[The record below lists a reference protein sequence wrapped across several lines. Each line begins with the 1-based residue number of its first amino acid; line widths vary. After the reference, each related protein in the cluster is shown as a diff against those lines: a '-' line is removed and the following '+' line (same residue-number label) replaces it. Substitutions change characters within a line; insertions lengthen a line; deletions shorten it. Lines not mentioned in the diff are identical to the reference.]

1 MFLCVFTTV
10 FPCIVKVCVCF
21 SVYCTTVFV
30 WMWVS
35 VSALLVQVFSL
46 SSGERG
52 TKKVLEWKKESS
64 TALIPTVT
72 KYHPGCP
79 REGWEGHPGG
89 GGPPVGGQ
97 DVLQLPG
104 PRKPLPH
111 HGVPARRWCFPL
123 SFFLPFTFLSFPS
136 RCEISNL
143 GVRFFVSC
151 ESSWGRMV
159 VQRPCLNKRWVPAFV
174 ALLPIP
180 LNPQDI
186 APAARWEWEHP
197 HERVELDSAL
207 YKLWDLSRFWL
218 RQNCKLK
225 QLFSSSK

>member
-1 MFLCVFTTV
+1 MYNC
-10 FPCIVKVCVCF
+10 VCVDAGFCV
-21 SVYCTTVFV
+21 SIAGPGLQPQIRGKGNKESPWMKERVLHRSHRHCHQILSRLPTWGLRGTSWWRRTTSGWSRCTTASRTPQTSTSSWSSCQEVMLPSFFFP
-30 WMWVS
+30 S
-35 VSALLVQVFSL
+35 VTKFSFL
-46 SSGERG
+46 SS
-52 TKKVLEWKKESS
+52 L
-64 TALIPTVT
+64 
-72 KYHPGCP
+72 
-79 REGWEGHPGG
+79 
-89 GGPPVGGQ
+89 
-97 DVLQLPG
+97 
-104 PRKPLPH
+104 
-111 HGVPARRWCFPL
+111 
-123 SFFLPFTFLSFPS
+123 S

-186 APAARWEWEHP
+186 APAARWECEHP

-218 RQNCKLK
+218 RQKWKLK